1 MIRRTMN
8 LTAGAAAILVL
19 SLAAAIVGF
28 VTHFFHAFS
37 FPWIAWCLLGF
48 SAIITLEREM
58 IVVRDPADGPG
69 AGPIESRVNAAL
81 ARVLLSA
88 PSGFIA
94 AIVVVT
100 VLYASV
106 DTFGLLP
113 AFASLLA
120 LYATVHFALRLDTE
134 CGPNE

>member
-48 SAIITLEREM
+48 GAIITFGREM
-58 IVVRDPADGPG
+58 IVIRDPADGPG
-69 AGPIESRVNAAL
+69 AGPIGSRVNAAL
-81 ARVLLSA
+81 ARVLLST
-88 PSGFIA
+88 PYSFIA
-94 AIVVVT
+94 ATVVVT
-100 VLYASV
+100 LLYASV

-113 AFASLLA
+113 TSASLFA
-120 LYATVHFALRLDTE
+120 LYVTVRRALRLE
-134 CGPNE
+134 EARLE